1 MCKPPGLLSSDLFF
15 VVHFAVSSRQAF
27 FIITSLHFSMK
38 APWHSCVNEHYTQTL
53 FFLRAEVK
61 NYSTQNSWA
70 VEQQQL
76 YQAKV
81 FTTFRRARL

>member
-1 MCKPPGLLSSDLFF
+1 
-15 VVHFAVSSRQAF
+15 
-27 FIITSLHFSMK
+27 MK
-38 APWHSCVNEHYTQTL
+38 APWHSCADEHYTQTL

-70 VEQQQL
+70 VEQRQL

-81 FTTFRRARL
+81 FTTFRPGRP